1 MSHLKAWR
9 SAIIHCIADPKDVG
23 VDAAYEYFEDGLLVI
38 QDDKIHAL
46 GHAADLLATLPDNT
60 AIEHH
65 PDAIITPGFIDT
77 HIHYPQTDMI
87 GSYGEQLLTWLNTY
101 TFPEEGKF
109 SDKAHARDVADRF
122 LKELLRNGTTTALV
136 FGTVHKVS
144 VDAFFEASEVHNLR
158 MICGKVMMDRN
169 APDYLTDTPQS
180 SYRESKEL
188 IDTWHNK
195 GRLHYA
201 ITPRFAPT
209 SSDEQLQLAGKLL
222 SEYNDVYLHTHLS
235 ENKDE
240 CTWVQELFPNSTN
253 YLDVY
258 DQHKLLS
265 ERSVFAHG
273 IHLCDSEYNRL
284 HETGSAIAFCPTSN
298 LFIGSGLFKLNK
310 AEEHKV
316 NVGLGTDVGGGTS
329 FSMLQTMN
337 EAYKVIQLQNE
348 NLSPIKS
355 LYLST
360 LGGARAL
367 RLEDKI
373 GNLAVGSEADFVIL
387 DKKGTPLL
395 KSRLALSKGIE
406 ESLFV
411 FMTIGD
417 DRAIQATYSAGK
429 CVHQR

>member
-1 MSHLKAWR
+1 MSQLKAWR
-9 SAIIHCIADPKDVG
+9 AAIIHCIADPKDVG
-23 VDAAYEYFEDGLLVI
+23 VEHAYEYFEDGLLIV
-38 QDDKIHAL
+38 DNDKISAI
-46 GHAADLLATLPDNT
+46 GHAKDLLATLPADT
-60 AIEHH
+60 LIEHH
-65 PDAIITPGFIDT
+65 PEGLITPGFIDT

-109 SDKAHARDVADRF
+109 HDKAHARDVADRF
-122 LKELLRNGTTTALV
+122 LQELLRNGTTTALV

-144 VDAFFEASEVHNLR
+144 VEAFFEASEVHNLR

-169 APDYLTDTPQS
+169 APEYLTDTPET
-180 SYRESKEL
+180 SYQESKEL
-188 IDTWHNK
+188 IEAWHNK

-209 SSDEQLQLAGKLL
+209 SSDEQLSLAGQLL
-222 SEYNDVYLHTHLS
+222 NEYDDVYMHTHLS

-240 CTWVQELFPNSTN
+240 CAWVQDLFPESKH

-258 DQHKLLS
+258 DHHQLLS

-273 IHLCDSEYNRL
+273 IHLCDSEYHRL

-298 LFIGSGLFKLNK
+298 LFIGSGLFKLGK
-310 AEEHKV
+310 AEEH
-316 NVGLGTDVGGGTS
+316 NIHVGMGTDVGGGTS
-329 FSMLQTMN
+329 FSMLQTLN

-355 LYLST
+355 LYLAT
-360 LGGARAL
+360 LGGAKAL
-367 RLEDKI
+367 RLEEKI
-373 GNLAVGSEADFVIL
+373 GNLMVGTEADFVIL
-387 DKKGTPLL
+387 DKKATPLIS
-395 KSRLALSKGIE
+395 SRLALSNSIE

-411 FMTIGD
+411 FMTLGD
-417 DRAIQATYSAGK
+417 DRAIKATYSAGQ